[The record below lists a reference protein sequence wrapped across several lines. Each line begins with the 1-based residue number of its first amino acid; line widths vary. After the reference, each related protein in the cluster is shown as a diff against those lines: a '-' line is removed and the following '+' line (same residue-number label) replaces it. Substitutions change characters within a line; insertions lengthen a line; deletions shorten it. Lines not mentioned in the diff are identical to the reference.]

1 MQIDI
6 NTKKYELNDDIKKY
20 VDKKIG
26 KLSRK
31 LPRKVRDSVHAKV
44 TLKERPARKTDKFA
58 CEVRLALPPKH
69 EFVVEE
75 ATINMFA
82 AIDIVEAKL
91 SNQLSKFHA
100 KEVNHRVDR
109 KGVLGRIRSVTDRE
123 FWRRQN

>member
-1 MQIDI
+1 MKIDI
-6 NTKKYELNDDIKKY
+6 NTKKYVLNDDIKKY
-20 VDKKIG
+20 IDKKIG

-31 LPRKVRDSVHAKV
+31 LPNKLRDSIHAKV

-58 CEVRLALPPKH
+58 CEVRLSLPKH

-91 SNQLSKFHA
+91 SNQLSNYHSK
-100 KEVNHRVDR
+100 NSQHRTNR
-109 KGVLGRIRSVTDRE
+109 KGVLSKLRSVADRE

>member
-1 MQIDI
+1 MKIDI

-20 VDKKIG
+20 IDKKIG

-31 LPRKVRDSVHAKV
+31 LPRKVRDSIHAKV
-44 TLKERPARKTDKFA
+44 TLKERPTRKTDKFA
-58 CEVRLALPPKH
+58 CEVRLVLPPKQ

-91 SNQLSKFHA
+91 ANQLSKHHA
-100 KEVNHRVDR
+100 KKANHRIDR
-109 KGVLGRIRSVTDRE
+109 KGVLDRIRSVADRE